1 MPRYPTREE
10 LAAGA
15 EPIAA
20 VPRSFWLRVMTTG
33 LGHKLDIAAVYLIGR
48 SFISWEASRL
58 RGIEYQ
64 PSLLLTTV
72 GRKSGKPRTS
82 VLPFVRNRGD
92 YIVVGSNAGRAS
104 NPMWVENARANPK
117 CQVRVARRSMEA
129 RARLVDG
136 DERDALL
143 SLVAAKRPHIY
154 NYDAHAALYG
164 RRAELLIITPVPA

>member
-20 VPRSFWLRVMTTG
+20 VPSSFWLQLMTTE
-33 LGHKLDIAAVYLIGR
+33 LGHKLDVAAVYVFGW

-58 RGIEYQ
+58 RGIDYQ

-72 GRKSGKPRTS
+72 GRRSGKARTS
-82 VLPFVRNRGD
+82 VLPYVRNEDD
-92 YIVVGSNAGRAS
+92 YIVVGSNAGRAR
-104 NPMWVENARANPK
+104 NPMWVENARANPC
-117 CQVRVARRSMEA
+117 CQVRVARRSMDA
-129 RARLVDG
+129 CVHLADG

-143 SLVAAKRPHIY
+143 PIVAAKRPHIY
-154 NYDAHAALYG
+154 NYDAHAALHG
-164 RRAELLIITPVPA
+164 RRAELLVITPVSP

>member
-72 GRKSGKPRTS
+72 GASRVS
-82 VLPFVRNRGD
+82 
-92 YIVVGSNAGRAS
+92 RAPACCPS
-104 NPMWVENARANPK
+104 CAIGA
-117 CQVRVARRSMEA
+117 
-129 RARLVDG
+129 
-136 DERDALL
+136 
-143 SLVAAKRPHIY
+143 
-154 NYDAHAALYG
+154 
-164 RRAELLIITPVPA
+164 ITLW